1 MNMVQ
6 FDTLEYAN
14 KLKVSG
20 VSEEQAEGMTEA
32 MRQVLESKELATKQ
46 DIKDSELAT
55 KRDIKALEVATK
67 QDIKALEAS
76 TKIELE
82 KVRGDIKAVE
92 ASTKV
97 SISESKV
104 EMIKWMVGMFVIQTG
119 ILIAAIIAAIKIL
132 SP

>member
-76 TKIELE
+76 TK
-82 KVRGDIKAVE
+82 
-92 ASTKV
+92 V